1 MKNDWFDKLRDK
13 MEDYEKSAPEGLWDE
28 IEASLPDK
36 KHAAPLAWVWRSA
49 AIAAV
54 LALGVFATIRVSH
67 NNNTPEAIVA
77 QADSDKEPARNSDA
91 AIMEKTPEEVSI
103 VENKNTE
110 RLASAQPQ
118 HAGNSIKAKRG
129 VAENPDRPLDTKK
142 DEEDIRVS
150 APATTDANTAIS
162 EPSIEKR
169 EATEAQRAEELER
182 AEEEEANKTAEFLRL
197 AEAEDKYAAKS
208 SHPISVSLSV
218 GSGATE
224 SNSSGVFNTMM
235 FNAGASPYSGPEID
249 EIATR
254 TITDEVKEEDIY
266 DDANHKRPI
275 RMGIVVNY
283 PISKVFGIESG
294 VYYSILN
301 STFTT
306 TSSGTETEDSQ
317 KLHYIGIPLNV
328 TANILNKKY
337 IRLYAMA
344 GGMGEKC
351 VSGKVTTTV
360 YEDGVGKLRTTKKD
374 LDVDGLEWS
383 VNAAGGIQF
392 NFTDYLGIYAEPGV
406 SYHFDNNSNVNTI
419 YTDRQFDFML
429 NFGIRFSLN
438 RR

>member
-1 MKNDWFDKLRDK
+1 MNNDWFDKLRDK

-54 LALGVFATIRVSH
+54 LALGVFAAIRISQ
-67 NNNTPEAIVA
+67 NKNAPESIVA
-77 QADSDKEPARNSDA
+77 QADAEKEPSRNSN
-91 AIMEKTPEEVSI
+91 ITKETPEEVSV
-103 VENKNTE
+103 VENESTE

-118 HAGNSIKAKRG
+118 RAINSAKAKKE
-129 VAENPDRPLDTKK
+129 AAASSEKPLERESVEK
-142 DEEDIRVS
+142 DISVS
-150 APATTDANTAIS
+150 VPATANANTEIS
-162 EPSIEKR
+162 EPSVEKIE
-169 EATEAQRAEELER
+169 AEEAIKAEEAER
-182 AEEEEANKTAEFLRL
+182 AEEEEASKTAEFLRM
-197 AEAEDKYAAKS
+197 AEAEDKSAAKS
-208 SHPISVSLSV
+208 SHPLSVSLSI

-224 SNSSGVFNTMM
+224 SSSSGVFNTMM
-235 FNAGASPYSGPEID
+235 FNAGASPYTGPQMD

-254 TITDEVKEEDIY
+254 AITKEDKKEDIY
-266 DDANHKRPI
+266 DDVNHKRPI

-294 VYYSILN
+294 VSYSILN

-328 TANILNKKY
+328 TANILNNRY

-360 YEDGVGKLRTTKKD
+360 YEEDGASKVRSTKKD

-392 NFTDYLGIYAEPGV
+392 NITDFLGIYAEPGV
-406 SYHFDNNSNVNTI
+406 SYHFDSNSDVNTI

-438 RR
+438 KR

>member
-1 MKNDWFDKLRDK
+1 MNKDWFDKLRGK
-13 MEDYEKSAPEGLWDE
+13 MEDYEESAPEGLWDE
-28 IEASLPDK
+28 IEASLPNSK
-36 KHAAPLAWVWRSA
+36 RAAHLAWIWRAA

-54 LALGVFATIRVSH
+54 LALGVFATIRVSRH
-67 NNNTPEAIVA
+67 ENTPEAIVA
-77 QADSDKEPARNSDA
+77 QADADKEPSRNSDIA
-91 AIMEKTPEEVSI
+91 I
-103 VENKNTE
+103 VENTPKEASAADDENTD
-110 RLASAQPQ
+110 RLASAHTHQ
-118 HAGNSIKAKRG
+118 
-129 VAENPDRPLDTKK
+129 AENPVKAKKETAPSPEKPLARGKA
-142 DEEDIRVS
+142 EDDIHMNV
-150 APATTDANTAIS
+150 PETNDANTAVS
-162 EPSIEKR
+162 EPASEKR
-169 EATEAQRAEELER
+169 EAEEAEM
-182 AEEEEANKTAEFLRL
+182 AEEEEAKKTAEFLRR
-197 AEAEDKYAAKS
+197 AEAEDRYAATS
-208 SHPISVSLSV
+208 SHPLSVSLSV

-249 EIATR
+249 EIASR
-254 TITDEVKEEDIY
+254 AITDEVKNEDIY
-266 DDANHKRPI
+266 DDVNHKRPV

-328 TANILNKKY
+328 TANILNRKY

-360 YEDGVGKLRTTKKD
+360 YEDGVGNLRTTKKD

-392 NFTDYLGIYAEPGV
+392 NFTDFLGIYAEPGV

-429 NFGIRFSLN
+429 NFGIRFLLN